1 MEKRERR
8 CDHSTGEEI
17 EGMAHGLIKEKR
29 EEGLEELELE

>member
-1 MEKRERR
+1 MEKRER